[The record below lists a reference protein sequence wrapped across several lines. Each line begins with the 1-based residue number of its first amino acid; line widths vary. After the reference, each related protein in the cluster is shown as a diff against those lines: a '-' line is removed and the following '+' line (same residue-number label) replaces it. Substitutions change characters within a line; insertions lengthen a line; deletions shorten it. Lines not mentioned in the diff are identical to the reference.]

1 MRPLEGIR
9 IVEAAQMISAPFAAS
24 LLSDQ
29 GADVVKVE
37 LANDVG
43 DRMRYLGDQRN
54 ELGSVFAMCNRGK
67 RSISLDTK
75 KAEGVAAMQ
84 RLIGS
89 ADVFLQNFRPG
100 AVDRMGIGPAEM
112 MEANPRLIY
121 VSVSGFGNDG
131 PYADQMV
138 YDYVIQGISGMAF
151 VEGAGGDPVLAKNL
165 VIDKATALTVA
176 QAITAALF
184 VRERTGSGQLIEI
197 NMLDA
202 GLQFL
207 WPDGMWNDTLI
218 GDDVVRT
225 PPMGH
230 NYSPRKTSDGWVTL
244 NLAAN
249 TTWPKLAN
257 AIDPALLDDPRFE
270 TYSLRM
276 ENSEV
281 LADVVDGLLSKLD
294 TEAVLAMM
302 REHDLP
308 GGPVVPLDRV
318 HLDPQV
324 AHNGS
329 IIEHDAGAIGRVR
342 EPRPAARF
350 GGTQSDP
357 AGGAPL
363 LGQHSDEV
371 LAEIG
376 YSADEVA
383 ELRTAGV
390 IA

>member
-37 LANDVG
+37 LANEVG

-75 KAEGVAAMQ
+75 KADGVAAMQ

-151 VEGAGGDPVLAKNL
+151 VEGAGGEPVLAKNL

-218 GDDVVRT
+218 GDDVERT

-230 NYSPRKTSDGWVTL
+230 NYSPRKTADGWVTL

-257 AIDPALLDDPRFE
+257 AIDPSLLDDPRFE

-276 ENSEV
+276 ENCEV
-281 LADVVDGLLSKLD
+281 LADVVDGLFSTLD
-294 TEAVLAMM
+294 TQAVLAMM

-324 AHNGS
+324 EHNRS

-350 GGTQSDP
+350 GGKQSDP

-376 YSADEVA
+376 YSPDQIA
-383 ELRTAGV
+383 ELRQAKV